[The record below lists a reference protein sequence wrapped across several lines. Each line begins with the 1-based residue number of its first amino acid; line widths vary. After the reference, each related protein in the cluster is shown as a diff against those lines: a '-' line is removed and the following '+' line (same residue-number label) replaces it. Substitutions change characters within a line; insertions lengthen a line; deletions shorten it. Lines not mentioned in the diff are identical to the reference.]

1 MTTMMWPSVVE
12 LVKMEEKNGR
22 SPEYFALEARII
34 AHLRGYDLIEPFEP
48 LESVEPIEPIESFE
62 SLEIVKTWTPVKKQQ
77 ELKQEPKQ
85 EQKQEEPTQEQT
97 APPAPIKRGSI
108 KALREAMKSVKTVI
122 KPKVN
127 IKGLEDWADEKSYDP
142 YLEAVLEDEE

>member
-1 MTTMMWPSVVE
+1 MMWPSVVE

-22 SPEYFALEARII
+22 SPEYFALEARIL
-34 AHLRGYDLIEPFEP
+34 AHLRGYEVMEPLEP
-48 LESVEPIEPIESFE
+48 LESVAPIEPIEPIE

-77 ELKQEPKQ
+77 EPKEPKQ
-85 EQKQEEPTQEQT
+85 EELKEPKEQQEQT

-108 KALREAMKSVKTVI
+108 KALRDAMKSVKPVI